1 MSQASKLE
9 AAPINGKIR
18 GCTIVLRTF
27 VQPLDDDD
35 FERLSKV
42 IAVLDGCI
50 EHMDDFRQQEVT
62 IGKIRNCIYELRS
75 FSKPLKDEDF
85 EKLSGVITLL
95 EECVLHLEEL
105 EQQTPVKEYTPP
117 LDSTKLANE
126 LAARMEG

>member
-9 AAPINGKIR
+9 AAPISGKIR

-42 IAVLDGCI
+42 IAVLDGC
-50 EHMDDFRQQEVT
+50 